1 LGTTPEYPGTGLY
14 ISGEGHAEPRRCDT
28 AFYLVTATPKPERL
42 DELGDRLA
50 GDAFVG
56 LRPFGR
62 TLSNSLKGARI
73 REDGVAAWEEDYCR
87 PPLAQERAAVLDDY
101 FRDLRVQAVA
111 KGEGWAKVFPCPGCF
126 RNSAAPRRNWPQ
138 GGLLVFSRDER

>member
-1 LGTTPEYPGTGLY
+1 M
-14 ISGEGHAEPRRCDT
+14 
-28 AFYLVTATPKPERL
+28 AFYLVTATPKSDKL

-50 GDAFVG
+50 GGAFVG

-73 REDGVAAWEEDYCR
+73 REDGVAVWEEEDYCS
-87 PPLAQERAAVLDDY
+87 PPLAQERAAVLDNY

-111 KGEGWAKVFPCPGCF
+111 KGEGWAKVDSLPRLFPQFG
-126 RNSAAPRRNWPQ
+126 SA
-138 GGLLVFSRDER
+138 